1 MAFHCSYWQALE
13 SLKPTDHEWLDTYG
27 DLLATC
33 FFWAM
38 IRVGARFSRYMHKS
52 CQRWMNN
59 QTPGSLI
66 IWDRFQK
73 KKISNCQ
80 PKTDIFP
87 PFTTFTFNHTV
98 DRKIPAPVDLVNI
111 PLVCKVSYTS
121 ATVAGWLTFTLL
133 LSQGCL
139 DGVVFPERG
148 QICAPKRKE
157 WQLFHL
163 AGLGIV
169 FVVNFYYGKPPI

>member
-1 MAFHCSYWQALE
+1 MSTLDEQSNTWFF
-13 SLKPTDHEWLDTYG
+13 DHMGQISE
-27 DLLATC
+27 
-33 FFWAM
+33 
-38 IRVGARFSRYMHKS
+38 
-52 CQRWMNN
+52 
-59 QTPGSLI
+59 
-66 IWDRFQK
+66 

-139 DGVVFPERG
+139 DGVVFSERG

-169 FVVNFYYGKPPI
+169 FVVNFTMANRQFRGELCLELFFPASNSRESWKRVWFIG